1 MSSVR
6 ANTSR
11 RPGRQTRLRAM
22 APAAHAHANAMSG
35 NVAVPAPHKPSRH
48 NRPANTSVRLLP
60 RAAAP
65 TLEAVAPVEQSPIP
79 LAVAPTAEQTHP
91 SILIVEDDPRTA
103 RAMRDTL
110 TQEGEPDW
118 DIQVA
123 EGGERALAL
132 AASRP
137 PNVVLLDMDLPALDG
152 AEVYRQLRI
161 HSETWKTHVLFLTA
175 STSLDLYQ
183 RGVEAGVV
191 LRKPFELREL
201 VSLVRTLVVS

>member
-6 ANTSR
+6 ANASR
-11 RPGRQTRLRAM
+11 RQGRQTRMRAM
-22 APAAHAHANAMSG
+22 APAAHAHVMSSG
-35 NVAVPAPHKPSRH
+35 SVALPAPHKPSRH
-48 NRPANTSVRLLP
+48 SRPASASVTLLP

-65 TLEAVAPVEQSPIP
+65 TLEAVAPV
-79 LAVAPTAEQTHP
+79 AERTHP
-91 SILIVEDDPRTA
+91 SILIVEDDPHA
-103 RAMRDTL
+103 AHAIRDTL
-110 TQEGEPDW
+110 ALEGEPDW

-137 PNVVLLDMDLPALDG
+137 PNVVLLDVNLPDLDG
-152 AEVYRQLRI
+152 AEVYRRLRV
-161 HSETWKTHVLFLTA
+161 HPETWKAHVLFLTA
-175 STSLDLYQ
+175 ATSLDLYQ

-191 LRKPFELREL
+191 LRKPFEMREL